1 MPGLAPPLVKKIEIK
16 NMEGITVANLGV
28 IDPQRSQQVVRER
41 IEQQKVRHQK

>member
-28 IDPQRSQQVVRER
+28 IDPNRSQQVVKER
-41 IEQQKVRHQK
+41 IEQ